1 MEAFALIYFAH
12 KLISFMGFI
21 LYRGRWLWVCLL
33 VIEGTGSFVLNR
45 SFLRMAFGTSPPLEC
60 PFQR

>member
-1 MEAFALIYFAH
+1 
-12 KLISFMGFI
+12 MGFI

>member
-1 MEAFALIYFAH
+1 MEPFALIYFAH
-12 KLISFMGFI
+12 QLISFVGAV

-45 SFLRMAFGTSPPLEC
+45 SFMRMAFETSPPLEC

>member
-12 KLISFMGFI
+12 QLISFMGFI

-45 SFLRMAFGTSPPLEC
+45 SFLRMAFGSPPALEC
-60 PFQR
+60 PVQR